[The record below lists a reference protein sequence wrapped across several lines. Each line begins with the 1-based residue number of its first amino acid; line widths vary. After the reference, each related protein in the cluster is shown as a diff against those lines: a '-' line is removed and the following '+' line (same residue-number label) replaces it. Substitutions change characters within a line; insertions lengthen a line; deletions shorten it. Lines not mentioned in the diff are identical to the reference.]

1 MKYGGKNMPLADRIR
16 PNSIYEFYGQE
27 HLLGKNKVLRRI
39 LESGNI
45 PNMIFYG
52 PPGVGKTTVANILA
66 EKSQKKIYKL
76 NASNCSTKDIE
87 KVVKELNSFMGY
99 KGVIL
104 YLDEIQNF
112 NKKQQQSLLEYI
124 EDGRITLISSTT
136 ENPYFSIYKAILSRS
151 IIFEFKPLQK
161 EDIIN
166 GLKRAVGLIKNEDEK
181 FDVTDKALN
190 YISEISSGDM
200 RKSLNVLETSYNF
213 KGRGKVVEP
222 EDVEALYQSNMR
234 FDPSGDEHYNI
245 LSFLQKSIR
254 GSDENAAIHAL
265 ARLVKGGDLISICRR
280 LLVIAAEDIGMAHP
294 QAISVVH
301 SCTTAAKEVGFP
313 EARIILAQAVIYL
326 ATLPKSNS
334 AYLAIDSA
342 LNDLNTKDC
351 GDIPVYLKDAHYGGA
366 KKLGVTGYKYPH
378 NYENHYVK
386 QQYLPDDIKDT
397 IYYNPQN
404 NKYENALKIYWD
416 KVKK

>member
-1 MKYGGKNMPLADRIR
+1 MPLADRIR
-16 PNSIYEFYGQE
+16 PYSIEGFYGQE
-27 HLLGKNKVLRRI
+27 HLMGKNKVLRRI
-39 LESGNI
+39 MESGNI

-52 PPGVGKTTVANILA
+52 PPGVGKTTVANIIA

-166 GLKRAVGLIKNEDEK
+166 GLNRAVDLIKNEDEK
-181 FDVTDKALN
+181 FDVTEKALN

-200 RKSLNVLETSYNF
+200 RKSLNILETSYSF
-213 KGRGKVVEP
+213 KGRGNVVEP

-301 SCTTAAKEVGFP
+301 SCTSAAKEVGFP

-334 AYLAIDSA
+334 AYVAIDAA

-351 GDIPVYLKDAHYGGA
+351 GDIPVYLKDSHYGGA

-378 NYENHYVK
+378 SYENHYVK

-397 IYYNPQN
+397 RYYNPQN
-404 NKYENALKIYWD
+404 NKYENALKTYWD
-416 KVKK
+416 KIRENE

>member
-1 MKYGGKNMPLADRIR
+1 MPLADRIR
-16 PNSIYEFYGQE
+16 PFSINEFFGQE
-27 HLLGKNKVLRRI
+27 HLLGRNKVLRRI
-39 LESGNI
+39 MESGNV

-52 PPGVGKTTVANILA
+52 PPGVGKTTVANIIA

-87 KVVKELNSFMGY
+87 KVVQELNSFMGY

-161 EDIIN
+161 EDLIN
-166 GLKRAVGLIKNEDEK
+166 GLKRAVALIKNEDEK
-181 FDVTDKALN
+181 FDVTEEALN

-200 RKSLNVLETSYNF
+200 RKSLNILETSYNF
-213 KGRGKVVEP
+213 KGRGNVVEP

-265 ARLVKGGDLISICRR
+265 ARLVKGGDLTSICRR

-301 SCTTAAKEVGFP
+301 SCTSAAKEVGFP

-334 AYLAIDSA
+334 AYLAIDDA

-351 GDIPVYLKDAHYGGA
+351 GDIPVYLKDSHYGGA

-378 NYENHYVK
+378 NYENHYIK

-397 IYYNPQN
+397 RYYNPQN
-404 NKYENALKIYWD
+404 NKYENALKSYWD
-416 KVKK
+416 KIKNNE

>member
-1 MKYGGKNMPLADRIR
+1 MPLADRIR

>member
-1 MKYGGKNMPLADRIR
+1 MPLADRIR
-16 PNSIYEFYGQE
+16 PYSIDEFYGQE
-27 HLLGKNKVLRRI
+27 HLMGNNKVLRRI
-39 LESGNI
+39 MESGNI

-52 PPGVGKTTVANILA
+52 PPGVGKTTVANIIA

-161 EDIIN
+161 EDLLN
-166 GLKRAVGLIKNEDEK
+166 GLNRAVNLIKNEDEK
-181 FDVTDKALN
+181 FDVTEAAMN

-200 RKSLNVLETSYNF
+200 RKSLNILETSYNF

-301 SCTTAAKEVGFP
+301 SCTSAAKEVGFP

-334 AYLAIDSA
+334 AYVAIDEA

-351 GDIPVYLKDAHYGGA
+351 GDIPVYLKDSHYGGA

-378 NYENHYVK
+378 SYENHYVK
-386 QQYLPDDIKDT
+386 QQYLPDDIKD
-397 IYYNPQN
+397 IKYYNPQN
-404 NKYENALKIYWD
+404 NKYENTLKTYWD
-416 KVKK
+416 KIKK

>member
-1 MKYGGKNMPLADRIR
+1 MMPLADRIR
-16 PNSIYEFYGQE
+16 PYSIDEFYGQE
-27 HLLGKNKVLRRI
+27 HLMGKNKVLRRI
-39 LESGNI
+39 MESGNI

-52 PPGVGKTTVANILA
+52 PPGVGKTTVANIIA

-166 GLKRAVGLIKNEDEK
+166 GLNRAVNLIKNEDEK
-181 FDVTDKALN
+181 FDVTEEALN

-200 RKSLNVLETSYNF
+200 RKSLNILETSYNF
-213 KGRGKVVEP
+213 KGRGNVVEP

-265 ARLVKGGDLISICRR
+265 ARLVKGGDLTSICRR

-301 SCTTAAKEVGFP
+301 SCTSAAKEVGFP

-342 LNDLNTKDC
+342 INDLNTKDC
-351 GDIPVYLKDAHYGGA
+351 GDIPVYLKDSHYGGA
-366 KKLGVTGYKYPH
+366 KKLGVKGYKYPH

-397 IYYNPQN
+397 RYYMSQN
-404 NKYENALKIYWD
+404 NKYENALKTYWD